1 MPLVD
6 RHQASTEP
14 RIKSNVLIVDDHP
27 IVRQGIVQ
35 LINRED
41 DMRVCCEAGDA
52 DQALE
57 AIANNN
63 GCCKADIAL
72 VDMSLPGISGI
83 ELVKILRS
91 RFPEIRILVISMHDE
106 TLYAERA
113 LRAGA
118 KGYIMKQEATEKVL
132 IAIRHILSGEVYVSD
147 KMRSKILQRIIDN
160 RFETPTSPVSH
171 LSDKEL
177 DVLRLIGKGLRTSD
191 IASEVNR
198 SVKTVEAHRA
208 NLKEKLGL
216 KNATELVRFAV
227 QWVESE
233 SRVV

>member
-1 MPLVD
+1 MPLAD
-6 RHQASTEP
+6 PLLSSTGS
-14 RIKSNVLIVDDHP
+14 RKKSNVLIVDDHP
-27 IVRQGIVQ
+27 IVRQGIAQ

-41 DMRVCCEAGDA
+41 DMQVCGEAGDA
-52 DQALE
+52 DQCLE
-57 AIANNN
+57 ALAAKDS
-63 GCCKADIAL
+63 CCKTDIIL

-83 ELVKILRS
+83 ELIKILRS
-91 RFPEIRILVISMHDE
+91 RFPEIQILVLSTYDE
-106 TLYAERA
+106 SLYAERA

-118 KGYIMKQEATEKVL
+118 KGYIMKQEATEMVL
-132 IAIRHILSGEVYVSD
+132 VAIRHILSGEVYLSE
-147 KMRSKILQRIIDN
+147 KMRSKMLQRIIDN

-171 LSDKEL
+171 LSDKEI
-177 DVLRLIGKGLRTSD
+177 DVLRLIGKGLRTSE
-191 IASEVNR
+191 IASELSR

-233 SRVV
+233 A

>member
-1 MPLVD
+1 MPLAG
-6 RHQASTEP
+6 RHLASTEP
-14 RIKSNVLIVDDHP
+14 RKKSNVLIVDDHP
-27 IVRQGIVQ
+27 IVRQGIAQ
-35 LINRED
+35 LINREE

-57 AIANNN
+57 LIAKNT
-63 GCCKADIAL
+63 CCCTDIAL
-72 VDMSLPGISGI
+72 IDMSLPGISGI

-91 RFPEIRILVISMHDE
+91 RFPVIHILVISMHDE

-118 KGYIMKQEATEKVL
+118 RGYIMKQEATEKVL
-132 IAIRHILSGEVYVSD
+132 IAIRHILSGEVYVSE
-147 KMRSKILQRIIDN
+147 KMRSKILQRMIDS
-160 RFETPTSPVSH
+160 RFEAPTSPVSH

-177 DVLRLIGKGLRTSD
+177 DVLQLIGKGLRTSD
-191 IASEVNR
+191 IATELNR

-208 NLKEKLGL
+208 NLKNKLGL

-233 SRVV
+233 T

>member
-1 MPLVD
+1 MPLAD

-14 RIKSNVLIVDDHP
+14 RRKRNVLIVDDHP
-27 IVRQGIVQ
+27 IVRQGIAQ
-35 LINRED
+35 LIDRED
-41 DMRVCCEAGDA
+41 DMRVSCEAGDA

-57 AIANNN
+57 VIANNN
-63 GCCKADIAL
+63 GRCNVDIAL

-83 ELVKILRS
+83 ELVKTLRS
-91 RFPEIRILVISMHDE
+91 RFPEIQTLVISMHDE
-106 TLYAERA
+106 SLYAERA

-132 IAIRHILSGEVYVSD
+132 IAIRHILSGEVYVSE
-147 KMRSKILQRIIDN
+147 KMRAKILQRIIDN

-177 DVLRLIGKGLRTSD
+177 DVLRLIGKGLRTSE
-191 IASEVNR
+191 IASELSR

-227 QWVESE
+227 HWVESE
-233 SRVV
+233 S

>member
-1 MPLVD
+1 MPPAD
-6 RHQASTEP
+6 RHQVSPEP
-14 RIKSNVLIVDDHP
+14 RRKSNVLIVDDHP
-27 IVRQGIVQ
+27 IVRQGIAQ
-35 LINRED
+35 LIDRED
-41 DMRVCCEAGDA
+41 DMRVCCEVGDA

-57 AIANNN
+57 AITKKN
-63 GCCKADIAL
+63 GCCNADIAL

-83 ELVKILRS
+83 ELVKILSS
-91 RFPEIRILVISMHDE
+91 RFPEIQILVISMHDE
-106 TLYAERA
+106 SHYAERA

-118 KGYIMKQEATEKVL
+118 KGYIMKQETTEKVL

-147 KMRSKILQRIIDN
+147 KIRSKILRRIINN
-160 RFETPTSPVSH
+160 RFETPTSQVSH

-177 DVLRLIGKGLRTSD
+177 DVLRLIGKGLRTGE
-191 IASEVNR
+191 IALELNR

-208 NLKEKLGL
+208 HLKGKLGL

-233 SRVV
+233 S

>member
-1 MPLVD
+1 MPLAD
-6 RHQASTEP
+6 RHQGSTES
-14 RIKSNVLIVDDHP
+14 RRKSNVLIVDDHP
-27 IVRQGIVQ
+27 IVRQGIAQ
-35 LINRED
+35 LIDRED

-57 AIANNN
+57 EIAKIE
-63 GCCKADIAL
+63 GCCNADIAL

-83 ELVKILRS
+83 ELVKILRT
-91 RFPEIRILVISMHDE
+91 RFPEIQILVISTHDE
-106 TLYAERA
+106 SLYAERA

-118 KGYIMKQEATEKVL
+118 KGYIMKQEATAKVL
-132 IAIRHILSGEVYVSD
+132 IAIRHILSGEVYLSE

-160 RFETPTSPVSH
+160 RFETPSSPVSH

-177 DVLRLIGKGLRTSD
+177 DVLRLIGKGLRTSE
-191 IASEVNR
+191 IAAELSR

-233 SRVV
+233 A

>member
-1 MPLVD
+1 MPLAD

-14 RIKSNVLIVDDHP
+14 RRKSNVLIVDDHP
-27 IVRQGIVQ
+27 IVRQGIAQ
-35 LINRED
+35 LIDRED

-57 AIANNN
+57 AISKSEDRCN
-63 GCCKADIAL
+63 ADIAL

-91 RFPEIRILVISMHDE
+91 RFPEMQILVISTHDE
-106 TLYAERA
+106 SLYAERA

-118 KGYIMKQEATEKVL
+118 KGYIMKQEATAKVL
-132 IAIRHILSGEVYVSD
+132 TAIRHILSGEVYLSD
-147 KMRSKILQRIIDN
+147 KMRSKMLQRIIDN

-177 DVLRLIGKGLRTSD
+177 DVLRLIGKGLRTSE
-191 IASEVNR
+191 IASELSR

-233 SRVV
+233 S

>member
-1 MPLVD
+1 MPLAD
-6 RHQASTEP
+6 RHQVSNEP
-14 RIKSNVLIVDDHP
+14 RNKSNILIVDDHP
-27 IVRQGIVQ
+27 IVRQGIAQ
-35 LINRED
+35 LIDRED
-41 DMRVCCEAGDA
+41 DMQVCCEAGNA

-57 AIANNN
+57 IIANNAS
-63 GCCKADIAL
+63 CCRADIAL

-91 RFPEIRILVISMHDE
+91 RFPEMQILMISTHDE
-106 TLYAERA
+106 SLYAERA

-132 IAIRHILSGEVYVSD
+132 IAIRHILSGEVYLSE
-147 KMRSKILQRIIDN
+147 KMRSKMLQRIIDN

-171 LSDKEL
+171 LSDKEI

-191 IASEVNR
+191 IALELSR

-233 SRVV
+233 S

>member
-1 MPLVD
+1 MPPAD
-6 RHQASTEP
+6 RHQISTEP
-14 RIKSNVLIVDDHP
+14 RRKSNVLIVDDHP
-27 IVRQGIVQ
+27 IVRQGIAQ

-41 DMRVCCEAGDA
+41 DMRVCGEAGDA
-52 DQALE
+52 DQALK
-57 AIANNN
+57 AIAKIE
-63 GCCKADIAL
+63 GCGIADIAL

-91 RFPEIRILVISMHDE
+91 RFPGIQILVISTHDE
-106 TLYAERA
+106 SVYAERA

-118 KGYIMKQEATEKVL
+118 KGYIMKQEATAKVL
-132 IAIRHILSGEVYVSD
+132 IAIRHILSGEVYLSE

-177 DVLRLIGKGLRTSD
+177 DVLRLIGKGLRTSE
-191 IASEVNR
+191 IASDLSR
-198 SVKTVEAHRA
+198 SVKTVEAHRS

-216 KNATELVRFAV
+216 KNSTELVRFAV

-233 SRVV
+233 S

>member
-1 MPLVD
+1 MSLAD
-6 RHQASTEP
+6 RQQCPTGP
-14 RIKSNVLIVDDHP
+14 RKKSNVLIVDDHP
-27 IVRQGIVQ
+27 IVRQGIAQ

-41 DMRVCCEAGDA
+41 DMQVCCEAGDA

-57 AIANNN
+57 VLTQSD
-63 GCCKADIAL
+63 GCCKTDIAL

-91 RFPEIRILVISMHDE
+91 RFPETQILVISTHDE
-106 TLYAERA
+106 SLYAERA

-132 IAIRHILSGEVYVSD
+132 VAIRHILDGEVYLSD
-147 KMRSKILQRIIDN
+147 KMRSKMLQRIIDN

-171 LSDKEL
+171 LSDKEI

-191 IASEVNR
+191 IALELNR

-216 KNATELVRFAV
+216 KNATDLVRFAV

-233 SRVV
+233 S

>member
-1 MPLVD
+1 MPLAD
-6 RHQASTEP
+6 RHQGSTEP
-14 RIKSNVLIVDDHP
+14 KKKSNVLIVDDHP
-27 IVRQGIVQ
+27 IVRRGIAQ
-35 LINRED
+35 LIDRED
-41 DMRVCCEAGDA
+41 DMGVCCEAGDA

-57 AIANNN
+57 AIAKNNDFCN
-63 GCCKADIAL
+63 IDIAL

-91 RFPEIRILVISMHDE
+91 RFPEIQILVISMHDE

-132 IAIRHILSGEVYVSD
+132 IAIRHILSGEIYVSD

-160 RFETPTSPVSH
+160 RFETPVSPVSH
-171 LSDKEL
+171 LGDKEL
-177 DVLRLIGKGLRTSD
+177 DVLRLIGKGLRTSE
-191 IASEVNR
+191 IASELKR

-216 KNATELVRFAV
+216 KNSTELIRFAV

-233 SRVV
+233 A

>member
-1 MPLVD
+1 MSLAD
-6 RHQASTEP
+6 RQQCPTGP
-14 RIKSNVLIVDDHP
+14 RKKSNVLIVDDHP
-27 IVRQGIVQ
+27 IVRQGIAQ

-41 DMRVCCEAGDA
+41 DMQVCCEAGDA

-57 AIANNN
+57 VLTQSD
-63 GCCKADIAL
+63 GCCKTDIAL

-91 RFPEIRILVISMHDE
+91 RFPETQILVISTHDE
-106 TLYAERA
+106 SLYAERA

-132 IAIRHILSGEVYVSD
+132 VAIRHILDGEVYLSD
-147 KMRSKILQRIIDN
+147 KMRSKMLQRIIDN

-171 LSDKEL
+171 LSDKEI

-191 IASEVNR
+191 IALELNR

-233 SRVV
+233 S

>member
-1 MPLVD
+1 MSLAKQL
-6 RHQASTEP
+6 HASAEP
-14 RIKSNVLIVDDHP
+14 RKKSNVLIVDDHP

-35 LINRED
+35 LIDRED
-41 DMRVCCEAGDA
+41 DMHVCCEAGNA

-57 AIANNN
+57 LIAKNE
-63 GCCKADIAL
+63 GCSNADIVL

-83 ELVKILRS
+83 ELIKILRS
-91 RFPEIRILVISMHDE
+91 RFPAIQILVISSYDE
-106 TLYAERA
+106 SLYAERA

-132 IAIRHILSGEVYVSD
+132 SAIRQILSGEVYLSE
-147 KMRSKILQRIIDN
+147 KMRSKMLQRIIDN

-171 LSDKEL
+171 LSDKEI
-177 DVLRLIGKGLRTSD
+177 DVLRLIGKGLRTSE
-191 IASEVNR
+191 IASDLSR

-233 SRVV
+233 S

>member
-1 MPLVD
+1 MPLAD
-6 RHQASTEP
+6 RHQVSTEP
-14 RIKSNVLIVDDHP
+14 RKKSNIMIVDDHP
-27 IVRQGIVQ
+27 IVRQGIAQ
-35 LINRED
+35 IIERED

-52 DQALE
+52 DQVLE
-57 AIANNN
+57 AIAENENE
-63 GCCKADIAL
+63 GCCNADIVL
-72 VDMSLPGISGI
+72 IDMSLPGISGI

-106 TLYAERA
+106 SLYAERA

-118 KGYIMKQEATEKVL
+118 NGYIMKQETTEKVL
-132 IAIRHILSGEVYVSD
+132 NAIRHILSGEVYVSD

-160 RFETPTSPVSH
+160 RFEIPTSTVSL
-171 LSDKEL
+171 LSDKEI
-177 DVLRLIGKGLRTSD
+177 DVLQLIAKGLKTSD
-191 IASEVNR
+191 IALELGR

-227 QWVESE
+227 HWVESE
-233 SRVV
+233 S

>member
-1 MPLVD
+1 MPPAD

-14 RIKSNVLIVDDHP
+14 RKKHDILIVDDHP
-27 IVRQGIVQ
+27 IVRQGIAQ
-35 LINRED
+35 LINRES

-52 DQALE
+52 EQALE
-57 AIANNN
+57 IAKNTT
-63 GCCKADIAL
+63 CCNAEIAL

-83 ELVKILRS
+83 DLVKILRS
-91 RFPEIRILVISMHDE
+91 RFPKMQILVISMHDE
-106 TLYAERA
+106 SLYAERA

-132 IAIRHILSGEVYVSD
+132 VAIRQILGGEVYVSD

-160 RFETPTSPVSH
+160 RFETPVSPVSR

-177 DVLRLIGKGLRTSD
+177 EVLRLIGKGLRTSD
-191 IASEVNR
+191 IASELNR

-208 NLKEKLGL
+208 NLKKKLGL
-216 KNATELVRFAV
+216 KKATELVRFAV
-227 QWVESE
+227 QWVERE
-233 SRVV
+233 S

>member
-1 MPLVD
+1 MPLAD

-14 RIKSNVLIVDDHP
+14 RKKSNVMIVDDHP
-27 IVRQGIVQ
+27 IVRQGIAR
-35 LINRED
+35 LIDCED

-52 DQALE
+52 DRALE
-57 AIANNN
+57 AIEKNN
-63 GCCKADIAL
+63 GLCNADIVL

-91 RFPEIRILVISMHDE
+91 RFPEIQILVISMHDE
-106 TLYAERA
+106 SLYAERA

-118 KGYIMKQEATEKVL
+118 KGYIMKQEATAKVL
-132 IAIRHILSGEVYVSD
+132 IAIRQILSGEVYVSD
-147 KMRSKILQRIIDN
+147 KLRSKILQRIIDN

-191 IASEVNR
+191 IASELKR

-208 NLKEKLGL
+208 NLKKKLGV
-216 KNATELVRFAV
+216 KNATELVRFSV
-227 QWVESE
+227 QWVENE
-233 SRVV
+233 S